1 MKMLFFSSDRAEVDL
16 VRKELVQEGI
26 PCEVRCA
33 EVAPTAD
40 CRSGLSGHP
49 ADAELWVLKDQDAYT
64 AFLLCV
70 RLGIGFAKREAHKL
84 AA

>member
-1 MKMLFFSSDRAEVDL
+1 MKMLFFSSDRAEVEL

-33 EVAPTAD
+33 EVAGNN
-40 CRSGLSGHP
+40 SLHP